1 VGGRGFEDPQAILG
15 LGFDLDDE
23 TNPSIQVLRSKRQHV
38 FGDVSHHPHFAS
50 QLHGGGRIR
59 GWICAPLI
67 FGDRV
72 TGAVAIA
79 GIAPY
84 TEQFDWFGGMRAP
97 GGLRAARDGRAA
109 RARFAETEEF
119 DPESFTAA
127 DWAALSGTWQ
137 SLGSDAMAAGE
148 AGPDGLIDDDV
159 AFASPWGFEV
169 AQVAAPVLVV
179 QGGEDRVVPPA
190 HADWIARHVPRPE
203 LWLRPRDGHV
213 SILGAVPVAMD
224 WLRAHRDDA
233 RG

>member
-1 VGGRGFEDPQAILG
+1 MRVEHFLHEQRHAVRARHHVVDELSGRLG
-15 LGFDLDDE
+15 IEQRTEKLGDLSTPE
-23 TNPSIQVLRSKRQHV
+23 RIEIHY
-38 FGDVSHHPHFAS
+38 FGD
-50 QLHGGGRIR
+50 
-59 GWICAPLI
+59 
-67 FGDRV
+67 
-72 TGAVAIA
+72 AI
-79 GIAPY
+79 P
-84 TEQFDWFGGMRAP
+84 
-97 GGLRAARDGRAA
+97 
-109 RARFAETEEF
+109 ARFAETEEF

-127 DWAALSGTWQ
+127 DWAALSGAWQ
-137 SLGSDAMAAGE
+137 ALGSDAMAAGE

-159 AFASPWGFEV
+159 AFASPWGFDI
-169 AQVAAPVLVV
+169 ARAAAPILLV